1 MGWSGPFFFTGRIC
15 KVLSG
20 VNPVQAAIER
30 TVVALGYELVDLE
43 FAGRGLLRVFIDLPP
58 GSSAASGPDEGA
70 IESSSDQLDR
80 PAHLPAQPMIR
91 VEDCERVSHQLTHVL
106 TVENIDYDRLEVSS
120 PGMDRPLKKATDY
133 ERFVGEMVSLRLR
146 MPLSGRRN
154 FVGLL
159 VQDEASPGGW
169 ALDLVEAP
177 AKPAPGAK
185 RAAGGKAAAR
195 AKPVKAAATDSDK
208 GEQTVRRLSFEL
220 EDVERARLVPPLKF

>member
-1 MGWSGPFFFTGRIC
+1 M
-15 KVLSG
+15 
-20 VNPVQAAIER
+20 NPVQAAIER
-30 TVVALGYELVDLE
+30 TVVAMGYELVDLE
-43 FAGRGLLRVFIDLPP
+43 FAGRGMLRVFIDLPP
-58 GSSAASGPDEGA
+58 GAPSVATVDEAAEAAPE
-70 IESSSDQLDR
+70 QVDR

-120 PGMDRPLKKATDY
+120 PGMDRPLKKAADY
-133 ERFVGEMVSLRLR
+133 DRFVGEMVSLRLR

-159 VQDEASPGGW
+159 VLDEGRPGAW
-169 ALDLVEAP
+169 ALDLVETPAP
-177 AKPAPGAK
+177 SRPGAK
-185 RAAGGKAAAR
+185 RAAVGKAAAR
-195 AKPVKAAATDSDK
+195 SKPAKAASPAADSGK

>member
-1 MGWSGPFFFTGRIC
+1 M
-15 KVLSG
+15 
-20 VNPVQAAIER
+20 NPVQAAIER
-30 TVVALGYELVDLE
+30 TVVAMGYELVDLE

-58 GSSAASGPDEGA
+58 GASSAATVDEA
-70 IESSSDQLDR
+70 AVEAEADQTDR
-80 PAHLPAQPMIR
+80 PGHLPAQPMIR

-120 PGMDRPLKKATDY
+120 PGMDRPLKKAADY
-133 ERFVGEMVSLRLR
+133 DRFVGEMVSLRLR

-159 VQDEASPGGW
+159 VQDEGRPGAW
-169 ALDLVEAP
+169 ALDLVETTAP
-177 AKPAPGAK
+177 SAPGAK
-185 RAAGGKAAAR
+185 RAAVGKAAAR
-195 AKPVKAAATDSDK
+195 SKPAKAAPPAVDSGK

>member
-1 MGWSGPFFFTGRIC
+1 M
-15 KVLSG
+15 
-20 VNPVQAAIER
+20 NPVQAAIER
-30 TVVALGYELVDLE
+30 TVVAMGYELVDLE
-43 FAGRGLLRVFIDLPP
+43 FAGRGMLRVFIDLLP
-58 GSSAASGPDEGA
+58 GASAVARADESDSTSAPD
-70 IESSSDQLDR
+70 QTDR

-159 VQDEASPGGW
+159 VRDEDKPGSW

-177 AKPAPGAK
+177 SRPAPGAK
-185 RAAGGKAAAR
+185 RAAGAKASTR
-195 AKPVKAAATDSDK
+195 AKPAKAVQPAAAESDK